1 MALGAVFD
9 PFETSATN
17 RDVEQKVYV
26 VINPKIFTDRV
37 FQQSIKCL
45 YIRREGSNYL
55 YVMVEAFVQKRGVG
69 INHASRG
76 MNFEMTFQNADQ
88 K

>member
-9 PFETSATN
+9 PFEASATN
-17 RDVEQKVYV
+17 GDVEQKVYV
-26 VINPKIFTDRV
+26 VINAKIFTDRV

-45 YIRREGSNYL
+45 YIGREGSNYL
-55 YVMVEAFVQKRGVG
+55 NVMIEAFVQKRGVRV
-69 INHASRG
+69 NHASRG